1 MRKSQQSHFK
11 VRQAAR
17 LWHAGWG
24 RTVVRP
30 RFSTATTIEQQQM
43 VTADFEEFQRENSV
57 IAVYTFGGMLWDGIL
72 DGFPIEKPGGL
83 GRIV

>member
-1 MRKSQQSHFK
+1 
-11 VRQAAR
+11 
-17 LWHAGWG
+17 
-24 RTVVRP
+24 
-30 RFSTATTIEQQQM
+30 M